1 MNSAFTHKGEKI
13 LKWMKEQPSKNF
25 RKIQE
30 QLVEAKCSMS
40 NGTPE
45 AVAITC
51 AVMSYFS
58 EKEETVYK
66 CVEAAATKADI
77 EKNLPDTPC
86 LIGFGESRMLASRFM
101 LSIDGVVV
109 NDHISTFTAG
119 LVMLFCSYYNFNIM
133 YPLDCA
139 ATLEFIQRCFVGIN
153 PDRGSKVQVK
163 KNCKRYSQTHPK
175 VLSLISAIADV
186 DWRS

>member
-1 MNSAFTHKGEKI
+1 MEELRKAVLSVLQSLPPELLENACEHLISIGVETVSDLKYVTPDDLPMLRTIQVCKLVDKLKQDSSTPTSQQIPTIDEEEDYQLQPSSSQDHGEKPELDPGEKI

-66 CVEAAATKADI
+66 CVE
-77 EKNLPDTPC
+77 NL
-86 LIGFGESRMLASRFM
+86 
-101 LSIDGVVV
+101 
-109 NDHISTFTAG
+109 
-119 LVMLFCSYYNFNIM
+119 Y
-133 YPLDCA
+133 
-139 ATLEFIQRCFVGIN
+139 
-153 PDRGSKVQVK
+153 
-163 KNCKRYSQTHPK
+163 
-175 VLSLISAIADV
+175 AILH
-186 DWRS
+186 

>member
-40 NGTPE
+40 NGIPE

-66 CVEAAATKADI
+66 CVE
-77 EKNLPDTPC
+77 NL
-86 LIGFGESRMLASRFM
+86 
-101 LSIDGVVV
+101 
-109 NDHISTFTAG
+109 
-119 LVMLFCSYYNFNIM
+119 Y
-133 YPLDCA
+133 
-139 ATLEFIQRCFVGIN
+139 
-153 PDRGSKVQVK
+153 
-163 KNCKRYSQTHPK
+163 
-175 VLSLISAIADV
+175 AILH
-186 DWRS
+186 